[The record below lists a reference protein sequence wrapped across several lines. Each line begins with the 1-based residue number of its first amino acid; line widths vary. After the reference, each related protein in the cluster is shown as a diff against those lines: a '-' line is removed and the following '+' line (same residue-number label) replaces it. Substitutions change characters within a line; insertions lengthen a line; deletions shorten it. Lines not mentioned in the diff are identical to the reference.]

1 MSELSGANREKLIDD
16 VRVVISDAEE
26 LLRITASQAGEGAA
40 ALRGRIESGLKK
52 ARVDLAQLQ
61 DAAVVKAKAAGR
73 ATDDFVHDNP
83 WQAVGVASGIGL
95 VVGLLIGRR

>member
-1 MSELSGANREKLIDD
+1 MSEFTGANKDKLISD

-26 LLRITASQAGEGAA
+26 LLRMTANQAGEGAA

-52 ARVDLAQLQ
+52 ARIDLAHLQ

-73 ATDDFVHDNP
+73 ATDDFVNEHP
-83 WQAVGVASGIGL
+83 WKAVGMAAGIGV

>member
-1 MSELSGANREKLIDD
+1 MPELTGANKDKLIDD

-26 LLRITASQAGEGAA
+26 LLRVTAGQASEGAA
-40 ALRGRIESGLKK
+40 ALRGRIEAGLKK
-52 ARVDLAQLQ
+52 TRVDLARLQ

-73 ATDDFVHDNP
+73 VTDDFVNDNP
-83 WQAVGVASGIGL
+83 WKSVGVAAGIGL